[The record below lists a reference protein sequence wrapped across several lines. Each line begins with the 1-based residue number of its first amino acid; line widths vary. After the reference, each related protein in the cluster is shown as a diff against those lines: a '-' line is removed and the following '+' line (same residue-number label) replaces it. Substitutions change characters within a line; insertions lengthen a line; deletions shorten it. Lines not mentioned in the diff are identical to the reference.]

1 MTHEQVTVAP
11 YEPAQTD
18 PLMRRVQRIL
28 KGTASFEDR
37 FFSNPQDAA
46 QILRKFRE
54 MGAVVAFVSGVW
66 DFFHIGHSTY
76 LRRGKEETSLLYPHA
91 EHVIL
96 AVGIDTDQL
105 TRDRKGPTRPIVPEI
120 ERWKLLAE
128 VRSVDIIVPQ
138 SKTDELFAVLPHDVR
153 IISESTKDLPGIEK
167 MRTRCAHIVNLPPQA
182 ETSTTERYRRLVLEG
197 QMKTLDALRDKL
209 SPHLDRLSQ
218 LVPTLEQLGAIL
230 DEVRNEIR

>member
-1 MTHEQVTVAP
+1 MSSESATQLSV
-11 YEPAQTD
+11 YQPAQTD

-37 FFSNPQDAA
+37 FFENPNEAA
-46 QILRKFRE
+46 TILNKFRE
-54 MGAVVAFVSGVW
+54 MGAVVAFVTGVW

-76 LRRGKEETSLLYPHA
+76 LRRGKEEAAKLYPDA

-105 TRDRKGPTRPIVPEI
+105 TKDRKGPTRPIVPEM
-120 ERWKLLAE
+120 ERWKLLGD
-128 VRSVDIIVPQ
+128 VRPVDIIVPQ
-138 SKTDELFAVLPHDVR
+138 SKTDQLFSLLPHDVR
-153 IISESTKDLPGIEK
+153 IISESTKDLPGLEK

-197 QMKTLDALRDKL
+197 QLETFEKLRARL
-209 SPHLDRLSQ
+209 GPH
-218 LVPTLEQLGAIL
+218 LEQLGKVL
-230 DEVRNEIR
+230 DEVRNEIG